1 MSFSSSSSSSTG
13 EVLVTYIPAQDALV
27 HQESAMIQLKKET
40 EPDTSESERE
50 DEEEDEGKTFKF
62 GDIRNF

>member
-1 MSFSSSSSSSTG
+1 M
-13 EVLVTYIPAQDALV
+13 TYIPAQDALV

-50 DEEEDEGKTFKF
+50 DESDEVEGV
-62 GDIRNF
+62 

>member
-1 MSFSSSSSSSTG
+1 M
-13 EVLVTYIPAQDALV
+13 TYIPGPDALV

-50 DEEEDEGKTFKF
+50 DEVEPTEGK
-62 GDIRNF
+62 

>member
-1 MSFSSSSSSSTG
+1 MYSVFHVICILFPITG
-13 EVLVTYIPAQDALV
+13 EVYVTYIPGPDALV

-50 DEEEDEGKTFKF
+50 DEIEPNEGMQ
-62 GDIRNF
+62 